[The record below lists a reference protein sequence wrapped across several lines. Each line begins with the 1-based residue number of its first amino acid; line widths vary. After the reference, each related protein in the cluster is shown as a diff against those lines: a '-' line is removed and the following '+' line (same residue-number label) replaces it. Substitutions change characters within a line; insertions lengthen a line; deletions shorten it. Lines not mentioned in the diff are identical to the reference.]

1 MEGIGECVMRASLA
15 SLSARVRA
23 ASIHPARGVGVRVC
37 STARRPTSR
46 ATAADDEPPASSS
59 PAADRVSSGEGA
71 RSWERF
77 YRTHVGKG
85 ADPSAKPIRAFKDRH
100 YLRREFAELMPQS
113 IRDDPKAHTPP
124 LDPSALP
131 PPDVDSPDHKVVLEL
146 GCGVGNSAFPM
157 MRANPDMFVHA
168 CDCSETAIANLR
180 ASPEFDPKRCDAFVA
195 DLAADDSPLAEKI
208 GDGTCDAVTGVFFF
222 SALDSRTFGH
232 VAAECWRVLK
242 PGGSVLFRDYGLD
255 DVKNAGGTKGATRGE
270 IRGAEFEP
278 GRQIEDAT
286 YVRPDGTLAVFLDEA
301 RVEGVFG
308 KVGLEGE
315 CRRVTHEVVNR
326 KLDVR
331 ITRSFVQ
338 GRFEKKAAA

>member
-1 MEGIGECVMRASLA
+1 M
-15 SLSARVRA
+15 
-23 ASIHPARGVGVRVC
+23 
-37 STARRPTSR
+37 
-46 ATAADDEPPASSS
+46 
-59 PAADRVSSGEGA
+59 SSGEGA

-180 ASPEFDPKRCDAFVA
+180 ASPEFDPRRCDAFVA

-232 VAAECWRVLK
+232 VAAECWR
-242 PGGSVLFRDYGLD
+242 GTRRSVLFRHH
-255 DVKNAGGTKGATRGE
+255 APRRGTLRVRRARRAAP
-270 IRGAEFEP
+270 RGAEFEP

-286 YVRPDGTLAVFLDEA
+286 YVDPTMLAVFST
-301 RVEGVFG
+301 RP
-308 KVGLEGE
+308 VGGFQ
-315 CRRVTHEVVNR
+315 R
-326 KLDVR
+326 
-331 ITRSFVQ
+331 
-338 GRFEKKAAA
+338 G

>member
-1 MEGIGECVMRASLA
+1 MEGVGECVMRASLA

-23 ASIHPARGVGVRVC
+23 ASIHRARRVGVRVC

-168 CDCSETAIANLR
+168 CDCSETAVANLV
-180 ASPEFDPKRCDAFVA
+180 ASPEFDPRRCDAFVA
-195 DLAADDSPLAEKI
+195 DLAAGDSPLAAKV

-222 SALDSRTFGH
+222 SALDFRTFGT
-232 VAAECWRVLK
+232 VAAECERVLK
-242 PGGSVLFRDYGLD
+242 PGGAVLFRDYCLD
-255 DVKNAGGTKGATRGE
+255 DVKNNGGIDLPGE
-270 IRGAEFEP
+270 TTEFEP
-278 GRQIEDAT
+278 GRRIEDGT

-315 CRRVTHEVVNR
+315 CRQVTHEVVNR